1 MLDFEGDFLLE
12 CHQAAEPLL
21 LYILRNQVGKIV
33 GGESALLLAVGEC
46 AHALE
51 TLLPDKLHQLFKVG
65 LFLSGEANH
74 QSGADMY
81 ARHTATDFSQKP
93 ASLVGGY
100 VAAHVG
106 QHAVGYVLQGDVE
119 IFADIIPAGHHVE
132 YIHRE
137 IGGVGVM
144 QPYALH
150 TGDVGQAVDELRQ
163 AVSAIKVKPIA

>member
-1 MLDFEGDFLLE
+1 
-12 CHQAAEPLL
+12 
-21 LYILRNQVGKIV
+21 
-33 GGESALLLAVGEC
+33 
-46 AHALE
+46 
-51 TLLPDKLHQLFKVG
+51 
-65 LFLSGEANH
+65 
-74 QSGADMY
+74 MY

-93 ASLVGGY
+93 AGLVGGY

-137 IGGVGVM
+137 IGWVGVM

-150 TGDVGQAVDELRQ
+150 AVDVGQAVDELRQ
-163 AVSAIKVKPIA
+163 AVSAIKVKPIARQVLGYDVEFPDPFLRQACRPPPRFPPSDANGGGR